1 MDANTTESFASL
13 NDAIKYVASA
23 SGLFINRTLFFPQRQ
38 SIGSPILNLIPLLLG
53 ALSLIINILGL
64 LIFTVSKTFQESS
77 FRCYIY
83 AFVLANCASILRHK
97 RFLKRVSS
105 ILLGNKSRRLKLS
118 LANETT
124 LALLCQSL
132 WLLITYVSRHLYY
145 SLISFKLINDHD
157 KIYFSPTLY
166 VILSPILRKE
176 IYLQLSES
184 YGRHRRSSSLHTL
197 RGNQR
202 LENFTMHD
210 NQSSQH
216 QQNYLVSLLSKTE
229 ELPQKL
235 LPTPIEEPKYQSKSS
250 SRLFMYSNE
259 DALDHY
265 RKSVRS
271 STFLE

>member
-145 SLISFKLINDHD
+145 SLISFKLINDHGRD
-157 KIYFSPTLY
+157 NSTL
-166 VILSPILRKE
+166 IFFNQTKSIFHQHS
-176 IYLQLSES
+176 I
-184 YGRHRRSSSLHTL
+184 HRRSSSLHTL